1 MQISE
6 AGTRAISPGTEKQ
19 LTQATGQ
26 TTGIVRRRSR
36 EGAVYVEAAALA
48 LLVVGMTLAL
58 RPVDAGLL
66 ISGPHPIWLAV
77 LVISARYGTRGF
89 AVGVL
94 FGAAALGGVAGLLHL
109 LPEAVARLD
118 AGTDFGGLMAA
129 LVVGW
134 IASIHVGRTEQLTED
149 LVTTRRRARANHAA
163 AGELKEAVRLLRARA
178 DRLDTSL
185 TFMSDVAE
193 RMDTGDATAAAQA
206 AVDLALA
213 RLGARAAVV
222 QLQGDRPLMLARSG
236 AWAPDAP
243 TPDLTGDRT
252 VKAALARRRTVR
264 GLELSGAG
272 AGDSDLAAPLLMPDD
287 TAAGAEAERTA
298 RTGAGAAAEPLGVIA
313 VRGVPQAG
321 ADPAL
326 VHDLGVIA
334 QWLSRALLRQPATA
348 RLLQSAEHDDE
359 DHYAKVE
366 LLPLPARS
374 PAEVDGALPLS
385 VRPSGHGLRPA
396 GHLPARHLIDG
407 IDEIERAD
415 GMGVGM
421 GAIED
426 PKEPLDG
433 PTGDVELDGS
443 AGDVAPVRRSI
454 SQIST

>member
-1 MQISE
+1 M
-6 AGTRAISPGTEKQ
+6 SPGTEKQ

-58 RPVDAGLL
+58 RPGDAGLL
-66 ISGPHPIWLAV
+66 ISGPHPVWLAV

-94 FGAAALGGVAGLLHL
+94 FGAAALGGAAGLLHL
-109 LPEAVARLD
+109 LPEALARLD

-149 LVTTRRRARANHAA
+149 LVTTRRRARANQAA
-163 AGELKEAVRLLRARA
+163 AGELKEAVRVLRARA

-222 QLQGDRPLMLARSG
+222 QLQGDRPLVLARSG

-252 VKAALARRRTVR
+252 VRAALARRRTVR

-272 AGDSDLAAPLLMPDD
+272 AGDSDLAAPLLIPDG
-287 TAAGAEAERTA
+287 AAVGAQPERTA
-298 RTGAGAAAEPLGVIA
+298 RTASSDAGAAAEPLGIIA

-348 RLLQSAEHDDE
+348 RLMQSAEHDDE

-374 PAEVDGALPLS
+374 PAEMDGALPLS
-385 VRPSGHGLRPA
+385 VRPTGHGLRPP
-396 GHLPARHLIDG
+396 GHSPTRHLIDG
-407 IDEIERAD
+407 IERAD
-415 GMGVGM
+415 GMG
-421 GAIED
+421 AIED
-426 PKEPLDG
+426 PNMTEPLDG
-433 PTGDVELDGS
+433 PTGDVDLDGS